1 MIACLCAARGTRAAI
16 VTVEIS
22 VFEKAPGTGP
32 ATKII
37 SPTPDGV
44 DLIKDGSHC
53 RMWEGTATRWSG
65 DCRTEQEAQALKADL
80 QARLA
85 VCRLELHPTKT
96 KIVYCKDGRRKEKH
110 PNVKFDFLGYGF
122 RPRWVKNSRS
132 NELFCGFTPAVS
144 ATALKAMR
152 TTIRDLKLRSRTD
165 VSLADIAR
173 KINPL
178 LWGWIEYYGRY
189 MPSAL
194 RPFLRYVNQMLRA
207 WAMRKFKRF
216 AGHTTRTGRF
226 LEKLSQ
232 TNPRLF
238 VHWQIGMIGTFA

>member
-1 MIACLCAARGTRAAI
+1 M
-16 VTVEIS
+16 
-22 VFEKAPGTGP
+22 
-32 ATKII
+32 
-37 SPTPDGV
+37 
-44 DLIKDGSHC
+44 
-53 RMWEGTATRWSG
+53 
-65 DCRTEQEAQALKADL
+65 
-80 QARLA
+80 
-85 VCRLELHPTKT
+85 
-96 KIVYCKDGRRKEKH
+96 
-110 PNVKFDFLGYGF
+110 
-122 RPRWVKNSRS
+122 KNSRS

>member
-1 MIACLCAARGTRAAI
+1 M
-16 VTVEIS
+16 
-22 VFEKAPGTGP
+22 TGQ
-32 ATKII
+32 
-37 SPTPDGV
+37 
-44 DLIKDGSHC
+44 C
-53 RMWEGTATRWSG
+53 
-65 DCRTEQEAQALKADL
+65 
-80 QARLA
+80 
-85 VCRLELHPTKT
+85 
-96 KIVYCKDGRRKEKH
+96 
-110 PNVKFDFLGYGF
+110 F

-132 NELFCGFTPAVS
+132 NGLFCGFAAGVI

-178 LWGWIEYYGRY
+178 RRGWIEYYGRY

-194 RPFLRYVNQMLRA
+194 RPFLRYVNLTMRA

-238 VHWQIGMIGTFA
+238 SSLADRHDRHVRLMGAK

>member
-1 MIACLCAARGTRAAI
+1 VVHASRQCNRAEGYAHND
-16 VTVEIS
+16 
-22 VFEKAPGTGP
+22 PG
-32 ATKII
+32 
-37 SPTPDGV
+37 
-44 DLIKDGSHC
+44 
-53 RMWEGTATRWSG
+53 
-65 DCRTEQEAQALKADL
+65 
-80 QARLA
+80 
-85 VCRLELHPTKT
+85 
-96 KIVYCKDGRRKEKH
+96 
-110 PNVKFDFLGYGF
+110 
-122 RPRWVKNSRS
+122 
-132 NELFCGFTPAVS
+132 
-144 ATALKAMR
+144 
-152 TTIRDLKLRSRTD
+152 LKLRSRTD

-178 LWGWIEYYGRY
+178 LRGWIEYYGRY

-238 VHWQIGMIGTFA
+238 VHWQIGIDGSEVRRESHASFCERPGCNSSGLLTRAP

>member
-1 MIACLCAARGTRAAI
+1 MRIALLQELGFPDLDPVVISIEAKLRRAGKGKRLVI
-16 VTVEIS
+16 ENGVEAK
-22 VFEKAPGTGP
+22 VNAGLVE
-32 ATKII
+32 
-37 SPTPDGV
+37 
-44 DLIKDGSHC
+44 LIK
-53 RMWEGTATRWSG
+53 EAFAT
-65 DCRTEQEAQALKADL
+65 
-80 QARLA
+80 
-85 VCRLELHPTKT
+85 
-96 KIVYCKDGRRKEKH
+96 
-110 PNVKFDFLGYGF
+110 

-178 LWGWIEYYGRY
+178 LRGWIEYYGRY

-194 RPFLRYVNQMLRA
+194 RPFLRYVNLMLRA

>member
-1 MIACLCAARGTRAAI
+1 
-16 VTVEIS
+16 
-22 VFEKAPGTGP
+22 
-32 ATKII
+32 
-37 SPTPDGV
+37 
-44 DLIKDGSHC
+44 
-53 RMWEGTATRWSG
+53 
-65 DCRTEQEAQALKADL
+65 
-80 QARLA
+80 
-85 VCRLELHPTKT
+85 LELHPTKT

-178 LWGWIEYYGRY
+178 LRGWIEYYGRY